1 MQRGETRRP
10 RAGLPGRFAAAPGK
24 TQTVGKYDRLML
36 TAHAREPGVA
46 TAQCLGSG
54 ARVSAGALDTVHVVR
69 RRNAG
74 HFAEIAGDLATHTP
88 GLLVTV
94 RGLRRILCLH
104 PRAPGMKGRCML
116 QIVRAVHTAE

>member
-10 RAGLPGRFAAAPGK
+10 RAGLPGRLAAAPGK
-24 TQTVGKYDRLML
+24 TQTVGKYYRLML

-46 TAQCLGSG
+46 TAQCL
-54 ARVSAGALDTVHVVR
+54 ARVGAGALDTVHVVR

-104 PRAPGMKGRCML
+104 PRAPGMKGRCVL
-116 QIVRAVHTAE
+116 QIVRAAHTAE